1 MRPPRHLRWPILVL
15 FTAVG
20 IRPAL
25 AQPEPPPP
33 TEGPVVS
40 LPPFV
45 VDHDDRRART
55 WRFVSLPEADF
66 ELLTDVDSEQ
76 ARDFVSTYLRQEQL
90 VNLLIPER
98 FLWRSA

>member
-15 FTAVG
+15 LTAVG

-40 LPPFV
+40 LPPFF

-55 WRFVSLPEADF
+55 
-66 ELLTDVDSEQ
+66 
-76 ARDFVSTYLRQEQL
+76 
-90 VNLLIPER
+90 
-98 FLWRSA
+98 